1 MIERTY
7 TILLEPRGKGRP
19 VFTRATGSARTPET
33 TRAWEHEAAH
43 QLREQHRNVGF
54 LTVEDVRLLPWDEV
68 HHLWEVDIR
77 AYHPRP
83 KTRPSYI
90 ERALWGLPEYRLPAT
105 SRHDLDNVVKITLD
119 AMQIARVVLNDRCIV
134 SIAASSWF
142 VWGNEPPRVEV
153 TMREVTP

>member
-19 VFTRATGSARTPET
+19 VFTRATGTARTPET

-43 QLREQHRNVGF
+43 QLREQHQ
-54 LTVEDVRLLPWDEV
+54 DVPCDETSP
-68 HHLWEVDIR
+68 LWEAEIR

-83 KTRPSYI
+83 KTRPTYI

-153 TMREVTP
+153 TMREVQP